1 MERQIINSDVGNTS
15 EHQLSGSIWAGADIT
30 EAVADI
36 PKAAYGEAR
45 AQMKTEFRIVY
56 K

>member
-1 MERQIINSDVGNTS
+1 MINSDVGNTS
-15 EHQLSGSIWAGADIT
+15 ERQVLRSALGPDHPSRRIP